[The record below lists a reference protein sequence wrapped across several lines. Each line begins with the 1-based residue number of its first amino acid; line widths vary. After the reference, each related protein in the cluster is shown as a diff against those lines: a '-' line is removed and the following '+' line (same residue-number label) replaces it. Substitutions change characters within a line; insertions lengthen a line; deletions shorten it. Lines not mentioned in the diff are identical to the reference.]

1 MLHFIRT
8 QAVKKH
14 LDDIQNEARSKMQMK
29 NHHIKDQKKKQTSD
43 GRKQATKNVYR
54 QTDALTPG
62 PLCHQSEDALERF
75 RFTIY
80 IPDVHQYD
88 MSS

>member
-1 MLHFIRT
+1 
-8 QAVKKH
+8 
-14 LDDIQNEARSKMQMK
+14 MK

-43 GRKQATKNVYR
+43 GRKQATNNVYR

-62 PLCHQSEDALERF
+62 LLCHQSALERF

-80 IPDVHQYD
+80 TPDVHQCD
-88 MSS
+88 VSS

>member
-1 MLHFIRT
+1 
-8 QAVKKH
+8 
-14 LDDIQNEARSKMQMK
+14 MQMK

-62 PLCHQSEDALERF
+62 PLCHQSENALERF

-88 MSS
+88 MSSWRPCFKQEIKAKILEYFWKLAHI